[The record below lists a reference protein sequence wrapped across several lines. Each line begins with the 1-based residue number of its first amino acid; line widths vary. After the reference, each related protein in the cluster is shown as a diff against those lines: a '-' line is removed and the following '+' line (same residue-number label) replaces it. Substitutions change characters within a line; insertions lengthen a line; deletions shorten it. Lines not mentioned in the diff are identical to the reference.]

1 MLLVAAG
8 IGEFEAGF
16 SRDGQTR
23 EHVLLAY
30 AMGVKQIIVAVNKM
44 DTADVSYSENRF
56 NEIKIEVSNYI
67 KRIGYQPQ
75 HVPFIP
81 ISAWN
86 GTNLIE
92 ASSKMP
98 WFKGWTIERKEGNV
112 TGTTLLEALDV
123 IIPPQRLTEKP
134 LRLSIY
140 GVYKIG
146 GIGTVAAGRIQTGV
160 LKTNMVVQFTPTNL
174 TATVKSIEMHHEN
187 LEGEIIFS

>member
-92 ASSKMP
+92 ASSKMSLVQGLDYRTQRRQRH
-98 WFKGWTIERKEGNV
+98 WYDALRSSWCNHS
-112 TGTTLLEALDV
+112 TTTSHREATSFV
-123 IIPPQRLTEKP
+123 LTWC
-134 LRLSIY
+134 LQNRWHRNS
-140 GVYKIG
+140 
-146 GIGTVAAGRIQTGV
+146 GRWSNSNRCT
-160 LKTNMVVQFTPTNL
+160 
-174 TATVKSIEMHHEN
+174 
-187 LEGEIIFS
+187 